1 MAIDGGR
8 VAARGFQYQYLRTVE
23 ALLAGMQQ
31 GEATACRVE
40 GPGNAVS
47 VHHVDSVDF
56 DLVDDSGRSLLAV
69 QVKSAGAG
77 RTVRAREAVSVL
89 VHLVTGFE
97 ADQYRLI
104 TSAVPD
110 EGCLHLSELLKRHG
124 GDVPRLKVGLQEL
137 LARAP
142 AAWGLCQALS
152 AEHWERLGR
161 SGIEFDVRSNEQ
173 LREDLHS
180 ALRLERESAGR
191 GLSGQSGGLVLG
203 CLVAEVMRR
212 AADPG
217 LAQWDVSDFRRSVLV
232 GDEELRAALGRQD
245 LGIVFGQA
253 PPVPEVDRAH
263 LVEKVGEVLLGGH
276 DLAQGVRTCVI
287 TGLSGLGK
295 SSLAAAYIA
304 AEAFRYDAVFWV
316 DAESE
321 ESLVASFVRVL
332 AHLTGSAEQ
341 TEVRDPRLVCERVHA
356 ELQSLP
362 GRWLMVLDDASAS
375 VAGAWIPRRG
385 HGRVIV
391 TALGGHWPRTDGL
404 IGLEPMSCE
413 EALELLQLR
422 LSVGVQEATE
432 HASALSRL
440 ADVLEHWPLAIEVAC
455 GYLVS
460 CGVGVERIAA
470 YTETL
475 VHRAAD
481 DEQSVPAGYPRT
493 LTAAVELTM
502 ERLMSSAQ
510 GRGLLQPTLDTV
522 AALCW
527 LAPRRA
533 PVHLAAACAF
543 YEPENMPPSPGWL
556 VFDEARVP
564 IREVMRELL
573 NVSLVRWDEPL
584 PSRREPFPGSDDTVS
599 MNAVLQ
605 QIIPRY
611 LRMTGAEVTAALSVL
626 AFHTD
631 RWLRG
636 ALLTGQAERSW
647 ELAQH
652 ATNLVG
658 HIRSAGTADTFTA
671 LLMGN
676 LAAFHQAHGQYES
689 AQGLLQLE
697 LEWLVQA
704 GNPDQG
710 MAAQART
717 SLAHL
722 VQLRNQESAAV
733 CMASHLGPVLVYL
746 RKLDGRLHD
755 NVADL
760 PAQASLIL
768 EMQLRRGA
776 DPRLEELLNG
786 FRSLADG
793 LPRPDREQTAQDLL
807 AIQDLIR
814 QGEAE
819 RAERAAAEGLARSV
833 DPWASSTADFRRLL
847 VEALVLQDKWAE
859 ADAAFTDFLPYAG
872 PHTLHGFAVHHLVH
886 NAGYQCA
893 WKWVVT
899 GEQRAVQLLGRLL
912 KETRIADNPAYETDT
927 DEARFILLQA
937 AYDGWRAVHEDAN
950 DAAPLQLLA
959 RLRDKTFTDPHDP
972 GSVWER
978 IFQGL
983 IPRLSAVAG
992 ETAHRLQQEAGEAVL
1007 SEFSPMLQADENLRA
1022 VYEEAGCFSVLSLST
1037 DPVYGFLAGRSTVDI
1052 LLPEIQELLPAAR
1065 ALVVLQPHQML
1076 GATSS
1081 ENGESVELQIHRACA
1096 KGLRR
1101 LVGPQPTI
1109 PSLEHLTLTVAGR
1122 RLTLEHDDGTVIAR
1136 ANATASGRWRQAA
1149 RDRGSVLV
1157 LYGYG
1162 LALHDLPA
1170 HRQLMTAPAEVHRRI
1185 TEASD
1190 SGLLAAALVSV
1201 RLQPGPTIPKEAA
1214 TAARRQP
1221 SRSTR
1226 ARRKGRRR

>member
-56 DLVDDSGRSLLAV
+56 DLINASGRSLLAV

-77 RTVRAREAVSVL
+77 RTARAREAVSVL

-110 EGCLHLSELLKRHG
+110 EGCLHLHELLKRHG

-161 SGIEFDVRSNEQ
+161 SGIEFDARSDEQ

-180 ALRLERESAGR
+180 ALRLERERAGR

-232 GDEELRAALGRQD
+232 GDEELRTALGRQD
-245 LGIVFGQA
+245 LGIVFGQV

-276 DLAQGVRTCVI
+276 DSAQSVRTCVI

-316 DAESE
+316 DAESQ
-321 ESLVASFVRVL
+321 ESLVASFVRML

-341 TEVRDPRLVCERVHA
+341 TEVRDPRLICERVHA

-404 IGLEPMSCE
+404 IGLEPMSRE

-422 LSVGVQEATE
+422 LSVGAQQATE
-432 HASALSRL
+432 QASVLSQL

-481 DEQSVPAGYPRT
+481 DAQSVPAGYPRT
-493 LTAAVELTM
+493 LAAAVALTM
-502 ERLMSSAQ
+502 ERLISGAQ
-510 GRGLLQPTLDTV
+510 GRGLLQPTLNTV

-543 YEPENMPPSPGWL
+543 YEPENMPPSPRWL
-556 VFDEARVP
+556 VFDETQIP

-584 PSRREPFPGSDDTVS
+584 PARGESVPGSEDTVS

-605 QIIPRY
+605 QIIARY
-611 LRMTGAEVTAALSVL
+611 LGMTGEEVAAALSVL
-626 AFHTD
+626 AFHSD

-652 ATNLVG
+652 ATALVG
-658 HIRSAGTADTFTA
+658 HIHSAGTADTFTA

-676 LAAFHQAHGQYES
+676 LAAFHHAHGQYES
-689 AQGLLQLE
+689 AQRLLELE

-704 GNPDQG
+704 GNPDEG

-722 VQLRNQESAAV
+722 VQLRKQDGAAV
-733 CMASHLGPVLVYL
+733 RMTHYLGPVLAYL
-746 RKLDGRLHD
+746 RRLDGRLHD

-768 EMQLRRGA
+768 QMQLRREA
-776 DPRLEELLNG
+776 DPGLEELLKG

-793 LPRPDREQTAQDLL
+793 LPSPEREHTVQGLL

-819 RAERAAAEGLARSV
+819 RAERAAAKALASCA

-847 VEALVLQDKWAE
+847 VEALVLQEKWDE

-886 NAGYQCA
+886 NVGCQGA
-893 WKWVVT
+893 WKWVLT
-899 GEQRAVQLLGRLL
+899 GEQHAVQLLGRLL
-912 KETRIADNPAYETDT
+912 KETCITENPAYETGT

-937 AYDGWRAVHEDAN
+937 VYDGWRAVHEGAKE
-950 DAAPLQLLA
+950 AAPLRLLA

-978 IFQGL
+978 ILQGL

-992 ETAHRLQQEAGEAVL
+992 ETAHRLQQEASEAVL
-1007 SEFSPMLQADENLRA
+1007 AEFSPMLQANEDLRA
-1022 VYEEAGCFSVLSLST
+1022 AYEEAGCYSVLSLST
-1037 DPVYGFLAGRSTVDI
+1037 DPVYGILAGRSTVDI
-1052 LLPEIQELLPAAR
+1052 LLPEIQKLLPTSR
-1065 ALVVLQPHQML
+1065 ALAILQPHQML

-1081 ENGESVELQIHRACA
+1081 DNGESVELQIHRACD

-1101 LVGPQPTI
+1101 LIGPQPTI
-1109 PSLEHLTLTVAGR
+1109 PSPKHLTLTVAGQ

-1149 RDRGSVLV
+1149 RNRGSALV

-1162 LALHDLPA
+1162 LALHDPPA
-1170 HRQLMTAPAEVHRRI
+1170 HRQLMTAPPEVHHRI
-1185 TEASD
+1185 AEASD
-1190 SGLLAAALVSV
+1190 NGLLAAALVSV
-1201 RLQPGPTIPKEAA
+1201 RIQPGATVPEAAA
-1214 TAARRQP
+1214 TAVRRQP
-1221 SRSTR
+1221 SRTAR
-1226 ARRKGRRR
+1226 AQRKGHRR

>member
-23 ALLAGMQQ
+23 ALLVGMQQ
-31 GEATACRVE
+31 SEVTACRVE

-56 DLVDDSGRSLLAV
+56 DLVDASGRSLLAV

-110 EGCLHLSELLKRHG
+110 EGCLRLGELLKRHG
-124 GDVPRLKVGLQEL
+124 GDVSGLKVGLEEL
-137 LARAP
+137 LVRAP

-152 AEHWERLGR
+152 EEHWDRLGR
-161 SGIEFDVRSNEQ
+161 AGIEFDGRSDEQ
-173 LREDLHS
+173 LREDLQG
-180 ALRLERESAGR
+180 ALRLERERAGR
-191 GLSGQSGGLVLG
+191 GLSGGAGGLVLG

-217 LAQWDVSDFRRSVLV
+217 LAQWDVSDFRGSVLV
-232 GDEELRAALGRQD
+232 SDEELRSALGRQD
-245 LGIVFGQA
+245 LGIVFGQV
-253 PPVPEVDRAH
+253 PPVPEVDRSH
-263 LVEKVGEVLLGGH
+263 LVEKVGEVLLGGQ
-276 DLAQGVRTCVI
+276 DSAQGVLTCVI

-304 AEAFRYDAVFWV
+304 AEAFLYDAVFWV
-316 DAESE
+316 DAETE

-332 AHLTGSAEQ
+332 AHLTGRAEQ
-341 TEVRDPRLVCERVHA
+341 TEVRDPRLLREQVHA

-362 GRWLMVLDDASAS
+362 GRWLMVLDDASQS
-375 VAGAWIPRRG
+375 VVGAWIPRQGR
-385 HGRVIV
+385 GRVIV
-391 TALGGHWPRTDGL
+391 TALGGHWPRVGGRIDL
-404 IGLEPMSCE
+404 DPMSRE

-422 LSVGVQEATE
+422 LSVGAQEAAE

-440 ADVLEHWPLAIEVAC
+440 ADVLEYWPLAIEVAC

-460 CGVGVERIAA
+460 CGVGLDRIAA
-470 YTETL
+470 YSETL

-493 LTAAVELTM
+493 LAAAVALTVD
-502 ERLMSSAQ
+502 RLAISAQ
-510 GRGLLQPTLDTV
+510 GRGLLQPTLVTV

-527 LAPRRA
+527 LAPRRV

-543 YEPENMPPSPGWL
+543 YDPENMPPSPRWL
-556 VFDEARVP
+556 VFDEVHVP
-564 IREVMRELL
+564 VREVMRELL

-584 PSRREPFPGSDDTVS
+584 PGRGESFPGSDDTVS
-599 MNAVLQ
+599 MNSVLQ
-605 QIIPRY
+605 QIIGRY
-611 LRMTGAEVTAALSVL
+611 LEMDEEEGTAALSAL

-636 ALLTGQAERSW
+636 ALLTGQAERTW

-652 ATNLVG
+652 ATALVG

-676 LAAFHQAHGQYES
+676 LAAFHHAHGQYES
-689 AQGLLQLE
+689 AQRLLEQE

-704 GNPDQG
+704 GDPDEG

-722 VQLRNQESAAV
+722 VHIRKQDGAAA
-733 CMASHLGPVLVYL
+733 CIADYLGPVLGYL
-746 RKLDGRLHD
+746 RRLDGHLHD
-755 NVADL
+755 NVSDL
-760 PAQASLIL
+760 PGKASLIL
-768 EMQLRRGA
+768 QMQLSRES
-776 DPRLEELLNG
+776 DPRLEDLLKG
-786 FRSLADG
+786 YRDLADS
-793 LPRPDREQTAQDLL
+793 LPSAEREQTVQDLL
-807 AIQDLIR
+807 TIQDLIG

-819 RAERAAAEGLARSV
+819 RAEHAVTKALVGCA
-833 DPWASSTADFRRLL
+833 DPWSSSTADLRRLL
-847 VEALVLQDKWAE
+847 VEALALQDKWAE
-859 ADAAFTDFLPYAG
+859 ADAAFTDFVPYAG

-886 NAGYQCA
+886 NVGCQSA
-893 WKWVVT
+893 WKWVLT

-912 KETRIADNPAYETDT
+912 QETCIADNPAYETGT

-937 AYDGWRAVHEDAN
+937 VHEGWRAIHEGADDA
-950 DAAPLQLLA
+950 DPLVLLA

-978 IFQGL
+978 IYRGL

-992 ETAHRLQQEAGEAVL
+992 ETAHRLQQEAGESVL
-1007 SEFSPMLQADENLRA
+1007 AEFSPMLQANGDLRA
-1022 VYEEAGCFSVLSLST
+1022 VYEEASCHSVLSLST
-1037 DPVYGFLAGRSTVDI
+1037 DPVYGFLAGRSSLDI
-1052 LLPEIQELLPAAR
+1052 LLPEIKKLMPASR
-1065 ALVVLQPHQML
+1065 ALAILEPDQML
-1076 GATSS
+1076 GATLL
-1081 ENGESVELQIHRACA
+1081 ENGETVELQIHRACGN
-1096 KGLRR
+1096 GLRR

-1109 PSLEHLTLTVAGR
+1109 PSPRHLTLTIAGR

-1136 ANATASGRWRQAA
+1136 ADAIASGRWRQAA

-1162 LALHDLPA
+1162 LTLSDPAA
-1170 HRQLMTAPAEVHRRI
+1170 HRQLMTNPAEVHRRFA
-1185 TEASD
+1185 EASGN
-1190 SGLLAAALVSV
+1190 GLLAAALVSV
-1201 RLQPGPTIPKEAA
+1201 RIQPDSTRTEPAA
-1214 TAARRQP
+1214 TAGRQQP
-1221 SRSTR
+1221 SPTTR

>member
-104 TSAVPD
+104 TSAVAD

-124 GDVPRLKVGLQEL
+124 GDIPRLKVGLQEL

-152 AEHWERLGR
+152 AEHWQRLGR
-161 SGIEFDVRSNEQ
+161 SGIEFDVRSDEQ

-180 ALRLERESAGR
+180 ALRLERERAGR

-217 LAQWDVSDFRRSVLV
+217 LAQWDVSDFRRSLLV

-391 TALGGHWPRTDGL
+391 TALGGHWPRTEGL
-404 IGLEPMSCE
+404 IDLEPMSCE

-493 LTAAVELTM
+493 LAAAVALTM
-502 ERLMSSAQ
+502 ERLMSSAH

-584 PSRREPFPGSDDTVS
+584 PARHEPFPGSDDTVS

-658 HIRSAGTADTFTA
+658 HIRSAGAADTFTA

-697 LEWLVQA
+697 LEWLAQA

-722 VQLRNQESAAV
+722 VQLRNQEGAAV
-733 CMASHLGPVLVYL
+733 CVASHLDPVLVYL

-755 NVADL
+755 NIADL

-768 EMQLRRGA
+768 QMQLRRGA
-776 DPRLEELLNG
+776 DPWLEELLHG

-793 LPRPDREQTAQDLL
+793 LPRIDREHTAQDLL

-819 RAERAAAEGLARSV
+819 RAEHAAAEGLARSV

-847 VEALVLQDKWAE
+847 VEALVLQDRWTE

-886 NAGYQCA
+886 NVGCQCA

-937 AYDGWRAVHEDAN
+937 AYDGWRAVHEDAK

-1007 SEFSPMLQADENLRA
+1007 SEFLPMLQADENLRA

-1109 PSLEHLTLTVAGR
+1109 PSL
-1122 RLTLEHDDGTVIAR
+1122 
-1136 ANATASGRWRQAA
+1136 
-1149 RDRGSVLV
+1149 
-1157 LYGYG
+1157 
-1162 LALHDLPA
+1162 
-1170 HRQLMTAPAEVHRRI
+1170 
-1185 TEASD
+1185 
-1190 SGLLAAALVSV
+1190 
-1201 RLQPGPTIPKEAA
+1201 
-1214 TAARRQP
+1214 
-1221 SRSTR
+1221 
-1226 ARRKGRRR
+1226 

>member
-47 VHHVDSVDF
+47 AHHVDSVDF

-161 SGIEFDVRSNEQ
+161 SGIEFDVRSDEQ
-173 LREDLHS
+173 LREELHN
-180 ALRLERESAGR
+180 ALRLERERAGR

-253 PPVPEVDRAH
+253 PPVPEVDRTH
-263 LVEKVGEVLLGGH
+263 LVEKVGEVLLVGH

-321 ESLVASFVRVL
+321 ESLAASFVRVL

-375 VAGAWIPRRG
+375 VAGAWVPRRG

-391 TALGGHWPRTDGL
+391 TALGGHWPRVDGR
-404 IGLEPMSCE
+404 IDLEPMSRE

-440 ADVLEHWPLAIEVAC
+440 ADVLENWPLAIEVAC

-493 LTAAVELTM
+493 LAAAVELTM

-510 GRGLLQPTLDTV
+510 GRGLQQPTLDTV

-556 VFDEARVP
+556 VLDEARVP

-733 CMASHLGPVLVYL
+733 CMASYLGPVLVYL
-746 RKLDGRLHD
+746 RRLDGHLHD

-776 DPRLEELLNG
+776 DPRLEELLNE
-786 FRSLADG
+786 FRSLAEG
-793 LPRPDREQTAQDLL
+793 LPRPDREQKAQDLL
-807 AIQDLIR
+807 AIEDLIR

-847 VEALVLQDKWAE
+847 VEALVLQDRWAE

-886 NAGYQCA
+886 NVGCQCA

-912 KETRIADNPAYETDT
+912 KETRITDNPAYETDS

-950 DAAPLQLLA
+950 DAAPLQLLS

-992 ETAHRLQQEAGEAVL
+992 ETTHRLQQEAGEAVL

-1037 DPVYGFLAGRSTVDI
+1037 DPVYGFLAGRSTADI
-1052 LLPEIQELLPAAR
+1052 LLPEIQKLLPASR
-1065 ALVVLQPHQML
+1065 ALVLLQPHQML

-1081 ENGESVELQIHRACA
+1081 ESGESVELQIHRACA

-1136 ANATASGRWRQAA
+1136 ANATASGWWRQAA
-1149 RDRGSVLV
+1149 RDRGSALV

-1170 HRQLMTAPAEVHRRI
+1170 HRQLMTAPAEVHRRVA
-1185 TEASD
+1185 EASD

-1201 RLQPGPTIPKEAA
+1201 RLQPGPTIPKNAA

-1221 SRSTR
+1221 WRSTR

>member
-31 GEATACRVE
+31 GEVTACRVE

-56 DLVDDSGRSLLAV
+56 DLVDASGHSLLAV

-89 VHLVTGFE
+89 VHLVTGCE

-104 TSAVPD
+104 TSALPD
-110 EGCLHLSELLKRHG
+110 EGSLHLGELLKRHG
-124 GDVPRLKVGLQEL
+124 GDVALLKVGLEEL
-137 LARAP
+137 LVRAP

-152 AEHWERLGR
+152 EEHWERLGR
-161 SGIEFDVRSNEQ
+161 AGIEFDGRSDEQ
-173 LREDLHS
+173 LREDLHG
-180 ALRLERESAGR
+180 ALRLERERAGR
-191 GLSGQSGGLVLG
+191 GLSGPAGGLVLG

-232 GDEELRAALGRQD
+232 GDEELRSALGRQD
-245 LGIVFGQA
+245 LGIVFGQ
-253 PPVPEVDRAH
+253 VPQVPDVDRAH
-263 LVEKVGEVLLGGH
+263 LVEKVGEVLLGGQDSAH
-276 DLAQGVRTCVI
+276 GVRTCVI

-304 AEAFRYDAVFWV
+304 AEAFRYDAVYWV
-316 DAESE
+316 DAETE

-332 AHLTGSAEQ
+332 AHLTGRAEQ
-341 TEVRDPRLVCERVHA
+341 TEVRDPTLLRERVHA

-375 VAGAWIPRRG
+375 VVGAWIPRRG
-385 HGRVIV
+385 RGRVIV
-391 TALGGHWPRTDGL
+391 TALGGHWPRVDGL
-404 IGLEPMSCE
+404 IDLDPMSRE

-422 LSVGVQEATE
+422 LSVGAQEVAE

-440 ADVLEHWPLAIEVAC
+440 VDVLEYWPLAIEVAC

-460 CGVGVERIAA
+460 CRVGVERIAVYA
-470 YTETL
+470 ETL

-481 DEQSVPAGYPRT
+481 DEKSVPPGYPRT
-493 LTAAVELTM
+493 LAAAVALTM
-502 ERLMSSAQ
+502 ERLTSSAHD
-510 GRGLLQPTLDTV
+510 RGLLHSTLVTV

-527 LAPRRA
+527 LAPRRV

-543 YEPENMPPSPGWL
+543 YEPESMPPSPGWL

-564 IREVMRELL
+564 VREVMRELL
-573 NVSLVRWDEPL
+573 DVSLVRWDEPL
-584 PSRREPFPGSDDTVS
+584 PGRGESFPGSDDTVS
-599 MNAVLQ
+599 MNSVLQ
-605 QIIPRY
+605 QIIARY
-611 LRMTGAEVTAALSVL
+611 LEMTGEETTAALSVL

-636 ALLTGQAERSW
+636 ALLTGQPERSW
-647 ELAQH
+647 QLAQH
-652 ATNLVG
+652 ASALVG
-658 HIRSAGTADTFTA
+658 YIRLAGTADTFTA

-676 LAAFHQAHGQYES
+676 LAAFHHAHGQYES
-689 AQGLLQLE
+689 AQRLLKLE

-704 GNPDQG
+704 GNPDEG

-722 VQLRNQESAAV
+722 VQLRKQDGSAA
-733 CMASHLGPVLVYL
+733 CMAAYLGPVLAYL
-746 RKLDGRLHD
+746 RRLEGRLHD

-768 EMQLRRGA
+768 QMQLRREF
-776 DPRLEELLNG
+776 DPGLEGLLKG
-786 FRSLADG
+786 FRAHSKG
-793 LPRPDREQTAQDLL
+793 LPSAEKERTAQDLL
-807 AIQDLIR
+807 AIQDLIGR
-814 QGEAE
+814 GEAE
-819 RAERAAAEGLARSV
+819 RAQHAAAKALVRCAE
-833 DPWASSTADFRRLL
+833 PWSSSTADLRRLL
-847 VEALVLQDKWAE
+847 VEALVLQGKWVE

-886 NAGYQCA
+886 NVGCQSA
-893 WKWVVT
+893 WKWVLT

-912 KETRIADNPAYETDT
+912 KETCIADNPAYETDT

-937 AYDGWRAVHEDAN
+937 VYEGWRAVHEGAHDG
-950 DAAPLQLLA
+950 DPRGLVA
-959 RLRDKTFTDPHDP
+959 RLRDKTFNDPHDP
-972 GSVWER
+972 ASVWER
-978 IFQGL
+978 IYQGL
-983 IPRLSAVAG
+983 IPRLSAVVG
-992 ETAHRLQQEAGEAVL
+992 ETAHRLQQEAGESVL
-1007 SEFSPMLQADENLRA
+1007 AEFSPMLQANEDLRA
-1022 VYEEAGCFSVLSLST
+1022 VYEEARCHSVLSLST
-1037 DPVYGFLAGRSTVDI
+1037 DPGYGFLAGRSTVDI
-1052 LLPEIQELLPAAR
+1052 LLPEIKKLLPASR
-1065 ALVVLQPHQML
+1065 ALIILEPRQML
-1076 GATSS
+1076 GATSL
-1081 ENGESVELQIHRACA
+1081 ENGESVELQIHRACD

-1101 LVGPQPTI
+1101 LTGPQPTI
-1109 PSLEHLTLTVAGR
+1109 PSPQHLTLTVAGR
-1122 RLTLEHDDGTVIAR
+1122 SLTLEHDDGTVIAR
-1136 ANATASGRWRQAA
+1136 ADATASGRWRLAA
-1149 RDRGSVLV
+1149 RDRGSALV

-1162 LALHDLPA
+1162 LSLSDPPT
-1170 HRQLMTAPAEVHRRI
+1170 HRQLMTAPAEVHRRFA
-1185 TEASD
+1185 EASD
-1190 SGLLAAALVSV
+1190 IGMLAAALVSV
-1201 RLQPGPTIPKEAA
+1201 RIQPGQTVPEPAA

-1221 SRSTR
+1221 SRTTR